1 MECAMVSVERDRIT
15 PAMPLA
21 NEPKQSLSFYTRDG
35 IRLDADVY
43 FPQGEGPF
51 PVLLMRQPYG
61 RAIASTVVYAH
72 PSWYRAQGYIV
83 VIQDVR
89 GRGTS
94 AGEFGLFDHEIED
107 GYDSV
112 VWAAALPKSNGRLGM
127 YGFSYQG
134 MTQLFAAAGQP
145 EALRAIAPA
154 MVACDLYRDWAYEGG
169 AFCLMSN
176 LSWALQLAAE
186 GARRDQNLTAFAELN
201 RAAKVLP
208 LQDDYP
214 AYPKVL
220 RNNPYDG
227 FYQDWLT
234 EPRESDYWK
243 HRSPQTYIDRL
254 THLPMLHIG
263 GWFDFLM
270 RGTLNLYRAMVAAGG
285 APQHLIV
292 GPWAHLPWGR
302 HLGGMDYGASAV
314 SPIDRA
320 QVKWFDHW
328 LKGDHPGVPAQSPVQ
343 LFEIGSNQWHR
354 FDRWPQPDGQVE
366 LFLQTTGLVSMGDGG
381 LAKTP
386 PSINQS
392 DCLVHDPWRPVP
404 VCGGHAAAPAGQLNR
419 ATIDDRSDVL
429 TFTTGILPEALHI
442 LGEVDVQL
450 QVSADQPSFDLSVVL
465 SEVYPDGRVC
475 AFTQGMLHCDLT
487 QTTETAPLRTLLLQ
501 PIAILIP
508 AGRALR
514 LSISAAC
521 FPAYA
526 TNAGTGTALCS
537 TPALD
542 HQVITLTLSSSPE
555 APSQIKLPLLF
566 T

>member
-1 MECAMVSVERDRIT
+1 MS
-15 PAMPLA
+15 LG

-35 IRLDADVY
+35 MRLDADVY

-72 PSWYRAQGYIV
+72 PSWYAAQGYIV

-94 AGEFGLFDHEIED
+94 EGKFGLFDHEIKD

-112 VWAAALPKSNGRLGM
+112 VWAAALPKSNGRVGM

-145 EALRAIAPA
+145 VALRAIAPA
-154 MVACDLYRDWAYEGG
+154 MVAGDLYRDWAYEGG

-186 GARRDQNLTAFAELN
+186 GARRDQNRAAFAELN
-201 RAAKVLP
+201 RAAKALP
-208 LQDDYP
+208 LQDDCP

-220 RNNPYDG
+220 QKNPYDV

-234 EPRESDYWK
+234 QPEGSDYWQQ
-243 HRSPQTYIDRL
+243 RSPQTYIDRL
-254 THLPMLHIG
+254 APLPMLHIG

-270 RGTLNLYRAMVAAGG
+270 RGTLNLYRAMVEAGG

-320 QVKWFDHW
+320 QIKWFDHW

-354 FDRWPQPDGQVE
+354 FDRWPQRDGQME

-381 LAKTP
+381 LTETP
-386 PSINQS
+386 PSIGQA

-404 VCGGHAAAPAGQLNR
+404 VCGGHGAAPAGQLNR

-429 TFTTGILPEALHI
+429 TFTTGRLPEDLHI
-442 LGEVDVQL
+442 WGEVDVQL

-475 AFTQGMLHCDLT
+475 AFTQGILHCGLSPT
-487 QTTETAPLRTLLLQ
+487 AETSQLRTLILQ

-526 TNAGTGTALCS
+526 TNSGTGTAIA
-537 TPALD
+537 TTTALD
-542 HQVITLTLSSSPE
+542 HQVITVTLISSPT
-555 APSQIKLPLLF
+555 APSLIKLPLLF

>member
-1 MECAMVSVERDRIT
+1 MSLDI
-15 PAMPLA
+15 
-21 NEPKQSLSFYTRDG
+21 EPKQSPSLHTRDG
-35 IRLDADVY
+35 VRLDADVY
-43 FPQGEGPF
+43 YPEGDGPF

-72 PSWYRAQGYIV
+72 PSWYAAQGYIV

-94 AGEFGLFDHEIED
+94 EGVFGLFNHEIED

-112 VWAAALPKSNGRLGM
+112 VWAAALPKSNGRVGM

-134 MTQLFAAAGQP
+134 MTQLFAAVEQP
-145 EALRAIAPA
+145 EALGAIAPA
-154 MVACDLYRDWAYEGG
+154 MVACDLYSDWAYEGG

-176 LSWALQLAAE
+176 LSWALQFAAE
-186 GARRDQNLTAFAELN
+186 GARRDQNLAAFAELN
-201 RAAKVLP
+201 RAAKALP
-208 LQDDYP
+208 LQDDCP

-220 RNNPYDG
+220 QNNAYDV
-227 FYQDWLT
+227 FYHDWLT

-243 HRSPQTYIDRL
+243 DRSPRTYIDRL
-254 THLPMLHIG
+254 SHLPMLHIG

-314 SPIDRA
+314 SGIDRA
-320 QVKWFDHW
+320 QIKWFDHW

-354 FDRWPQPDGQVE
+354 FDRWPQPDGQME

-381 LAKTP
+381 LAQTP
-386 PSINQS
+386 PTIAQS

-404 VCGGHAAAPAGQLNR
+404 ACGGHATAPAGQLNR
-419 ATIDDRSDVL
+419 AAIDDRSDVL
-429 TFTTGILPEALHI
+429 TFTTERLPEALHI
-442 LGEVDVQL
+442 LGEVTVQL

-475 AFTQGMLHCDLT
+475 AFTQGMLHCGLT
-487 QTTETAPLRTLLLQ
+487 QTPETEPLRTLILQ

-508 AGRALR
+508 KGQALR

-526 TNAGTGTALCS
+526 TNSGTGTALS
-537 TPALD
+537 QTTALD
-542 HQVITLTLSSSPE
+542 HQVITLTLSTGPDGRSCL
-555 APSQIKLPLLF
+555 KLPLLF